1 MDAVGA
7 EESVCGG
14 ECTLQTIGDVI
25 RRQILE
31 RPAAGRRFD
40 IDAQARR
47 IIEEN
52 AARDLR
58 SRILKIAPVPAGE

>member
-14 ECTLQTIGDVI
+14 ECALQTIGDVI

-31 RPAAGRRFD
+31 RPAAGRGFS
-40 IDAQARR
+40 IDVQAPR
-47 IIEEN
+47 IIGEN
-52 AARDLR
+52 AARELR
-58 SRILKIAPVPAGE
+58 TRTGK